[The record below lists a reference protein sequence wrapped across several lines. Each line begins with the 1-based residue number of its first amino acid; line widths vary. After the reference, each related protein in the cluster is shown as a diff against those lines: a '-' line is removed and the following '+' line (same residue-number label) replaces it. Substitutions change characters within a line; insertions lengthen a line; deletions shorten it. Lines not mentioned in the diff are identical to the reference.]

1 LYVPALS
8 NHVTILKGP
17 DTAAPVLLIM
27 ANSIVMLFEAQGSA
41 VILVLRSSPE
51 APKEYEADRKTTAS
65 ENNTLFNLLF
75 IFNFI
80 NISINLKHI

>member
-1 LYVPALS
+1 M
-8 NHVTILKGP
+8 TIEKGP
-17 DTAAPVLLIM
+17 DAGAPVLLIM
-27 ANSIVMLFEAQGSA
+27 ANSTVILLEPQGSP
-41 VILVLRSSPE
+41 VCLVLRSSPA

-80 NISINLKHI
+80 NISIN

>member
-1 LYVPALS
+1 LS

-17 DTAAPVLLIM
+17 DTGAPVLFII
-27 ANSIVMLFEAQGSA
+27 ANCSLKPPMAQGSA
-41 VILVLRSSPE
+41 ISLVLRSSPE

-80 NISINLKHI
+80 NISIN